1 MPKTN
6 KEVLSENLAYYMAI
20 KDVDRYNLCE
30 ALGLKYSTVSE
41 WLSAK
46 KYPRIDKIELLANYF
61 DIEKADLIE
70 DKSKKH
76 PHKRG
81 RRESVSPEEIKKELE
96 KQIKILSKLSEK
108 EDLTVREQLDIAL
121 TIKDIAIWIK

>member
-76 PHKRG
+76 PHKRE

-96 KQIKILSKLSEK
+96 KQITILSKLSEK
-108 EDLTVREQLDIAL
+108 EDLTVRERLDIAL

>member
-76 PHKRG
+76 PHKRE

-108 EDLTVREQLDIAL
+108 EDLTVRERLDIAL